1 MAGAAPSHPEEG
13 TLREEVKL
21 LRVLQERTGLNDAN
35 FARLLGVSKAA
46 LCRIFGGKT
55 RMGAKT
61 WRGLLRAFPNEA
73 DIVMI
78 ARALRD
84 G

>member
-1 MAGAAPSHPEEG
+1 M
-13 TLREEVKL
+13 LVR
-21 LRVLQERTGLNDAN
+21 RFQERAGLNDAR
-35 FARLLGVSKAA
+35 FARLIGISRAA
-46 LCRIFGGKT
+46 LCRIYKGRCQPGLKV
-55 RMGAKT
+55 

>member
-1 MAGAAPSHPEEG
+1 M
-13 TLREEVKL
+13 REEVKL
-21 LRVLQERTGLNDAN
+21 LRVLQERTGLNDAR
-35 FARLLGVSKAA
+35 FAKVLGISKAA